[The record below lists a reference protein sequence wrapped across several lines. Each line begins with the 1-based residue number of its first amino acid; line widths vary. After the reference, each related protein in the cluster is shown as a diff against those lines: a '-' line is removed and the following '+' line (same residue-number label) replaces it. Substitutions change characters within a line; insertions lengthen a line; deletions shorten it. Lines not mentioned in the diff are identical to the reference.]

1 MSQAQMSCF
10 WLTRT
15 ARLTAPGVRGKKMPT
30 ATSQHFAPATSKIG
44 EELIITGNV
53 TSKGEI
59 HIDGT
64 VQGEILCHSL
74 TIGDKSQIE
83 GSVVAEEVVIRGRLV
98 GSVHASKVTL
108 HSRCHVEGDVFHRGL
123 TMEQG
128 AVFDG
133 KSGPWDD
140 RD

>member
-1 MSQAQMSCF
+1 
-10 WLTRT
+10 
-15 ARLTAPGVRGKKMPT
+15 MPT
-30 ATSQHFAPATSKIG
+30 GTSQHFAPSTSKIC
-44 EELIITGNV
+44 EELLITGNV
-53 TSKGEI
+53 TSKGEL

-108 HSRCHVEGDVFHRGL
+108 HSRCHVEGEVSIGDSPSSRARFSMVSRVHGTKVKIESERTSRG
-123 TMEQG
+123 G
-128 AVFDG
+128 
-133 KSGPWDD
+133 
-140 RD
+140 